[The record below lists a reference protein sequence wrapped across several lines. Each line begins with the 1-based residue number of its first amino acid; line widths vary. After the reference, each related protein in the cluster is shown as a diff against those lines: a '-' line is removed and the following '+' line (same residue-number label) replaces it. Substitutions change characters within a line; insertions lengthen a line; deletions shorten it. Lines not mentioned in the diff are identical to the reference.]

1 MTRGPSTTRSRA
13 QWSLR
18 EAFGVLKDTPEML
31 LEELE
36 ASKRCPVTGC
46 TSCPLEAGAGEPD
59 AEEAGCKDRI
69 IFSRSWI

>member
-36 ASKRCPVTGC
+36 ASKSAPSQVERLV
-46 TSCPLEAGAGEPD
+46 L
-59 AEEAGCKDRI
+59 
-69 IFSRSWI
+69 SRQALASPMRRRQVAKIE